1 MMNEKTPLQIG
12 SFPEPKLSYEPKLSP
27 ESKVSKGKFEDL
39 RDSLDWFD
47 IDKNTLKDLDK
58 EFEYTVTLPK
68 ETTDAI
74 LRISRV
80 VKIAVLK
87 LSGYEEV
94 QTEDK
99 NVILFK
105 IKKEPLCSSGVI
117 KIFDSIL
124 SAHADESQLAGKRN
138 WNEFKIIARADW
150 GAFYK
155 YCLREKAT
163 DDKNLRTVYRN
174 FQDILL
180 NIGEIVCDNKSS
192 LDKLFGSLNSQGK
205 DDFRGLNIR

>member
-1 MMNEKTPLQIG
+1 MTTDSLPVQPTLTP
-12 SFPEPKLSYEPKLSP
+12 ED
-27 ESKVSKGKFEDL
+27 KVSKSKFEDL
-39 RDSLDWFD
+39 TDSLDLFD
-47 IDKNTLKDLDK
+47 VDKDEIKDLDK
-58 EFEYTVTLPK
+58 EFEYTVTIPK
-68 ETTDAI
+68 ETTDSI
-74 LRISRV
+74 LKISRV

-94 QTEDK
+94 PTDDK
-99 NVILFK
+99 NTILFK

-117 KIFDSIL
+117 KVFDSLL
-124 SAHADESQLAGKRN
+124 SAHADESQLAGKRD
-138 WNEFKIIARADW
+138 WNEFKIVARADW

-180 NIGEIVCDNKSS
+180 NIGEIVCDNKGS
-192 LDKLFGSLNSQGK
+192 LDKLFGSMNAQKK
-205 DDFRGLNIR
+205 DDFGGMPIR